1 MKYHLGFFKPHQ
13 GCEKMKHSFIVPCY
27 NEAGNVKAFIEAIL
41 KNFPITEDYEVVFIN
56 DGSADDTFNTLKEI
70 KNTSPC
76 NIKIINFSRNFGKE
90 SAMYAGLQNACG
102 EILSIIDADLQQD
115 PAIVKQMIDMLNANP
130 DIDCVCACQ
139 EDRNEGKITT
149 LCKNAFYRVADKF
162 TEISFKSGASD
173 FRTFRKSVR
182 DALLS
187 MSEFHRFS
195 KGLFSWVGFNTVY
208 IPYTAKERQSGKS
221 SFNFLKLLRYAFEG
235 IIAFSTAPL
244 KFASLLGSAATLF
257 SLVYAIVTVIRKL
270 VSDINVDGFTQ
281 LVILIT
287 FLGGI
292 QLFTIGIIGEYLAR
306 NYIQTK
312 NRPIYIAKEI
322 ITYNDKN

>member
-1 MKYHLGFFKPHQ
+1 
-13 GCEKMKHSFIVPCY
+13 MKHSFIVPCY
-27 NEAGNVKAFIEAIL
+27 NEAGNVKAFIEEIL

-56 DGSADDTFNTLKEI
+56 DGSADDTFNALKEI

>member
-1 MKYHLGFFKPHQ
+1 MNKKTLAL
-13 GCEKMKHSFIVPCY
+13 IIPCY
-27 NEAGNVKAFIEAIL
+27 NEELNIEPFYQEIMKKL
-41 KNFPITEDYEVVFIN
+41 NKIKLELIFIN
-56 DGSADDTFNTLKEI
+56 DGSKDKTAEKLKYVADKSIVPT
-70 KNTSPC
+70 
-76 NIKIINFSRNFGKE
+76 KIINFSRNFGKE

-102 EILSIIDADLQQD
+102 DLVSIIDADLQQD
-115 PAIVKQMIDMLNANP
+115 PAIVKKMVEMLDANP

-139 EDRNEGKITT
+139 EDRHEGKITAA
-149 LCKNAFYRVADKF
+149 CKNAFYKIADKF
-162 TEISFKSGASD
+162 TEISFQSGASD

-221 SFNFLKLLRYAFEG
+221 SFNFIKLMKYAFEG

-244 KFASLLGSAATLF
+244 KFASVLGSLATLF
-257 SLVYAIVTVIRKL
+257 SIIYAIITIIRKL
-270 VSDINVDGFTQ
+270 VSHINVDGFTQ

-287 FLGGI
+287 FIGGI

-306 NYIQTK
+306 NYIQAK

-322 ITYNDKN
+322 ISYDKK